1 MEKFEE
7 SNVLGMF
14 SEVISEGI
22 LIVNAQQQI
31 TASNKAANKMFHY
44 NEGELLGQPLDILIP
59 KRIKH
64 KHGQLAHR
72 FMGEGKARQMGKGLD
87 LVGIRKDGE
96 EFPLEISLN
105 PFKMK
110 ETALCA
116 GLDHGYH
123 REKESGADH

>member
-31 TASNKAANKMFHY
+31 TASNKAANKMFAY
-44 NEGELLGQPLDILIP
+44 QEGELLGQPLDILIP

-64 KHGQLAHR
+64 KHSDLADR
-72 FMGEGKARQMGKGLD
+72 FMDEGRARQMGKGLD
-87 LVGIRKDGE
+87 LVGIRKDGGDK
-96 EFPLEISLN
+96 S
-105 PFKMK
+105 
-110 ETALCA
+110 
-116 GLDHGYH
+116 
-123 REKESGADH
+123 